1 MNPIK
6 NTKIL
11 LKIMQSSHCRKSCKA
26 HSSKYPSESIA
37 SDTVRLIQNERSYIS
52 TEN

>member
-6 NTKIL
+6 I
-11 LKIMQSSHCRKSCKA
+11 QRYCRKSCKA
-26 HSSKYPSESIA
+26 HCIKYPSESIA